1 MRRTSRRRRATQSAR
16 VIVRP
21 DGTLSVDR
29 RCQEREE
36 ARLLVR
42 SVTTEVSPRSGSP
55 RGDGGL
61 TQDSDST
68 NA

>member
-1 MRRTSRRRRATQSAR
+1 MRGASSAR

-21 DGTLSVDR
+21 DGTLSVDKR
-29 RCQEREE
+29 RQEREE
-36 ARLLVR
+36 VRLLVRLLVR
-42 SVTTEVSPRSGSP
+42 SITAEASPRSSSP
-55 RGDGGL
+55 LGDGGL